1 MTNEPITIGTQKIIY
16 DPKKGW
22 IDSKT
27 KSLVPKNLIPML
39 EQISPSSSSSP
50 ESASKDT
57 PDKLLKPMPS
67 IGPVSST
74 NSVTDKLTKS
84 LDKLTKSLEVLT
96 KLIDK
101 NAKPAPGSAAKPA
114 YREYEQGKIPTIAG
128 AMGANIKDAFMGTRD
143 KYGRTTD
150 RGILKKL
157 SKAAVLPSAMIFAAQ
172 DRKRNVIANELEQYE
187 TDIKNKDPIISQKQI
202 DEKINQKRLELENPK
217 KSAKKLAVAAPVET
231 APPIA
236 EKLTAKEVAV
246 MKAKNPELTSEQA
259 LQDFRTNK
267 TAVEATPI
275 AVTKTGPKS
284 VAEQILGKSTAESS
298 GEKERAGMLTPEGK
312 SEFAAK
318 DVDTKVQSV
327 KIVDIDESVLKK
339 LKHAIM
345 GGKGKGEGAGEDEG
359 GGGGGGGIL
368 GGLGLGGIL
377 GGLKKSI
384 SKAFSGIKN
393 IFKGGGAKAAA
404 TEAEIVKDAAGKSRY
419 AAGAVDAAGKNI
431 GGQFV
436 KAESAAAKTAATE
449 GARSAAK
456 PAANVAKTAATQ
468 GARSAAK
475 PAANV
480 AKTAAK
486 AGGSIEAKIGKLL
499 AKNTGK
505 ILGKSLAGVGV
516 LFGAWDMAKHAAK
529 GDWVGVGLDAV
540 AVAGSTAEL
549 TGVGAAVGGPV
560 AILASVTSVL
570 RDGYKDIFGVE
581 PEKDPNFKSN
591 MNTAISAAS
600 NWVSEKLGME
610 HKKTEKGA
618 GSSEALKQV
627 DAITK
632 GSTAVSPASGPSG
645 TYVANQRIVPGQ
657 QMSKEQR
664 GATEMNIAMGNTPSP
679 EIMKAYNTP
688 SPVAPSSSVPAAAA
702 IKPAGVTPQ
711 TQNLS
716 LTTQKVETAKQQKTN
731 AGPTIINNNTTSA
744 PTNISHSQPMLG
756 GPTLADRGSL
766 NISSFA

>member
-27 KSLVPKNLIPML
+27 KSLVPKHLIPML
-39 EQISPSSSSSP
+39 EKLSPSSSSSP
-50 ESASKDT
+50 ESASKDMAA
-57 PDKLLKPMPS
+57 KLLKPMPS

-217 KSAKKLAVAAPVET
+217 KSAKKSAVAAPVET

-267 TAVEATPI
+267 TAVEATPV

-284 VAEQILGKSTAESS
+284 VAEQILGKSTTESS

-318 DVDTKVQSV
+318 DADTKVQSV

-345 GGKGKGEGAGEDEG
+345 GGKDKGKGKGEGAGEDEG

-368 GGLGLGGIL
+368 GGLDLGGIL

-456 PAANVAKTAATQ
+456 PAANVAKTAA
-468 GARSAAK
+468 
-475 PAANV
+475 
-480 AKTAAK
+480 K

-549 TGVGAAVGGPV
+549 TGVGAAIGGPA
-560 AILASVTSVL
+560 AILASVTSVI

-591 MNTAISAAS
+591 MNTALSAAS

-632 GSTAVSPASGPSG
+632 GSTAVSPAS
-645 TYVANQRIVPGQ
+645 
-657 QMSKEQR
+657 
-664 GATEMNIAMGNTPSP
+664 
-679 EIMKAYNTP
+679 
-688 SPVAPSSSVPAAAA
+688 PVAPSSSVPAAAA

-716 LTTQKVETAKQQKTN
+716 LTTQKVETAKQQRTN

>member
-57 PDKLLKPMPS
+57 ADKLLKPMPS

-298 GEKERAGMLTPEGK
+298 GEKERAGMLTSEGK

-339 LKHAIM
+339 LKHAIL
-345 GGKGKGEGAGEDEG
+345 GDAGKGEGAGEDEG
-359 GGGGGGGIL
+359 GGGGGGRPRGRRRRR
-368 GGLGLGGIL
+368 
-377 GGLKKSI
+377 
-384 SKAFSGIKN
+384 
-393 IFKGGGAKAAA
+393 GGGKRGAKAAATEAAA

-505 ILGKSLAGVGV
+505 ILGKSIAGVGV